1 MCPIQQHGIYS
12 ILDIQSTSDGPSA
25 QHAHGMEEFDAAG
38 SLGLPVGRRIG
49 GRERHCSQSNTINSV
64 K

>member
-38 SLGLPVGRRIG
+38 SASGKAHRRPG
-49 GRERHCSQSNTINSV
+49 EAL
-64 K
+64 